1 MGKEMT
7 EGYYLQY
14 GCGWDA
20 LDGWLNFDASP
31 TLRMERIPAV
41 GKALSALSVLI
52 PLLEAS

>member
-1 MGKEMT
+1 MT